1 MLSSSTVSVR
11 LKVCAGICAL
21 MLANQVAFA
30 QTSTKILNFNG
41 GTGFSGSISGDITA
55 TVKSQ
60 NNAGTIFTQGLLDVL
75 DLDIDLIS
83 NGGFGNAFP
92 DGDSRNNT
100 ASTAIN
106 IAPSVIGINIPSTPF
121 ASPVSGSMTVTAG
134 DNLAN
139 GVVGAIDAG
148 VPGSDGAW
156 DDPGQTGILNGA
168 TVDSFSAA
176 LDNDIDA
183 SVNVTGG
190 LAASIPSDITIPDI
204 VDTGFLGVDLRLKN
218 SSTVSVDFTDVQN
231 LQIKD
236 LTFSSSTPVG
246 LVVPESNFVEAAH
259 PTGIP
264 QLDLSAGGGGLV
276 ETIVTGT
283 LSADLLGTVFG
294 SLDLAADLSLIG
306 IVNFSIDIDDVIDG
320 ALSDPDISLL
330 SLNEAIS
337 LPDVELPFSF
347 AVLHEATV
355 DVDFDDVLGAM
366 QTTTFGLDL
375 PVQLLEEDVVLD
387 IPMVEFELGTNGPS
401 SNPELSFEV
410 DEGFLANGVVELEH
424 LLAQLSGQAVLDLE
438 ADLLISADLFS
449 TAFQA
454 SAINVVPEPSSMM
467 LAAMSGL
474 ALAGYCIRRRKK

>member
-1 MLSSSTVSVR
+1 MMSSQTASIRVT
-11 LKVCAGICAL
+11 LCAGVCAFVLG
-21 MLANQVAFA
+21 NQAAFA
-30 QTSTKILNFNG
+30 QTSTKVLNFDG
-41 GTGFSGSISGDITA
+41 GPGFSGAISGDITA

-60 NNAGTIFTQGLLDVL
+60 TTDGSVVTQGLLEVL

-106 IAPSVIGINIPSTPF
+106 IAPSVIGINIPNTPF
-121 ASPVSGSMTVTAG
+121 SSSVSGSMTVTAG

-139 GVVGAIDAG
+139 GVVGAIDPG

-168 TVDSFSAA
+168 TVDSFSAV

-190 LAASIPSDITIPDI
+190 LAASIPNDITIPNI
-204 VDTGFLGVDLRLKN
+204 VDTAFLDVDLRLKN

-231 LQIKD
+231 LQIQN
-236 LTFSSSTPVG
+236 LSFSSSTPVG
-246 LVVPESNFVEAAH
+246 LISPESNFVEAAH

-294 SLDLAADLSLIG
+294 SLDIAADLSLIG
-306 IVNFSIDIDDVIDG
+306 IINFSVDFDDVVDG

-330 SLNEAIS
+330 TLNEEIS

-347 AVLHEATV
+347 GVLHEATT

-387 IPMVEFELGTNGPS
+387 IPLVDFELGTNGPS
-401 SNPELSFEV
+401 NVPEFQFEV

-424 LLAQLSGQAVLDLE
+424 LQAQLSGQAVLDLE

-449 TAFQA
+449 TAFEA

-474 ALAGYCIRRRKK
+474 ALAGYCIRRRRK

>member
-1 MLSSSTVSVR
+1 MSCSDTSIRMTL
-11 LKVCAGICAL
+11 CAGVCF
-21 MLANQVAFA
+21 LAVATQSAFA
-30 QTSTKILNFNG
+30 QTSTKVLNFNG
-41 GTGFSGSISGDITA
+41 GTGFSGELSGDITA

-60 NNAGTIFTQGLLDVL
+60 NNAGTISTQGVLDVL

-106 IAPSVIGINIPSTPF
+106 IAPSAIGINIPSTPF
-121 ASPVSGSMTVTAG
+121 SSGVTGSMTVTAG

-148 VPGSDGAW
+148 VAGSDGAW

-168 TVDSFSAA
+168 TVDAFTAA
-176 LDNDIDA
+176 LDDDINA
-183 SVNVTGG
+183 IVNVTGG
-190 LAASIPSDITIPDI
+190 LAASIPNDITIPNI
-204 VDTGFLGVDLRLKN
+204 VDTAFLDVDLRLKN
-218 SSTVSVDFTDVQN
+218 SSTISVDFTDVQN
-231 LQIKD
+231 LQIQN
-236 LTFSSSTPVG
+236 LAFSSSMTSG
-246 LVVPESNFVEAAH
+246 LITPESNFVEAAH

-264 QLDLSAGGGGLV
+264 QLDLSASGGGTV
-276 ETIVTGT
+276 ETIVSGT

-306 IVNFSIDIDDVIDG
+306 IINFSVDFDDVIDG
-320 ALSDPDISLL
+320 ALSDPDVSLL
-330 SLNEAIS
+330 SLDEAIS
-337 LPDVELPFSF
+337 LPDVELPFAF
-347 AVLHEATV
+347 AVLHDDTA
-355 DVDFDDVLGAM
+355 DVDFDDILGVI
-366 QTTTFGLDL
+366 QTSTFGLSL

-387 IPMVEFELGTNGPS
+387 IPLVEFEIGTNGPS
-401 SNPELSFEV
+401 NVPEFQFDV
-410 DEGFLANGVVELEH
+410 DEGFLANGTVELEH
-424 LLAQLSGQAVLDLE
+424 LQAQLGGQVVLDLE

-467 LAAMSGL
+467 LAAISGF
-474 ALAGYCIRRRKK
+474 ALAGYCVRRRKR